1 MTAPIAPAPAAP
13 VAAPEAPRPSLS
25 DAIASVRAGAVPAPV
40 APTGAILDGS
50 GTPPQPRDE
59 AGRFAALDAQVAGDG
74 TVVVEGEPVAEGAP
88 APEPTTEESDFVP
101 FVLAGLT
108 ERGEEDVVLEFP
120 NDPVVQERLK
130 RLQNDGMRR
139 KDYDEQMRVVTQ
151 QAQQAEAV
159 MTQAQIDPAGF
170 TNEYLPPEAK
180 RALALS
186 WLCDPDFLEMVR
198 DDVAVLDSPQ
208 ERRRV
213 AAEAQ
218 LALADA
224 SRQVQTTLQQRQQ
237 NRATTEQITIALSAI
252 VPDTLNAAQKD
263 VWMADRYREIATM
276 LQSGQLHKSQLNAF
290 ALPSVLGP
298 TLQAWGIQNPTQR
311 IAAALEQRA
320 TPFASAPAAPGA
332 VGSGGGRE
340 TRGAAMAAPS
350 PTIPAAP
357 RVDQV
362 RAAQAARTAAAQTGG
377 PGSGAPLSEAP
388 AVAPGPDQMGR
399 TMKALRA
406 QLRAG

>member
-1 MTAPIAPAPAAP
+1 
-13 VAAPEAPRPSLS
+13 
-25 DAIASVRAGAVPAPV
+25 
-40 APTGAILDGS
+40 
-50 GTPPQPRDE
+50 
-59 AGRFAALDAQVAGDG
+59 
-74 TVVVEGEPVAEGAP
+74 
-88 APEPTTEESDFVP
+88 
-101 FVLAGLT
+101 
-108 ERGEEDVVLEFP
+108 
-120 NDPVVQERLK
+120 
-130 RLQNDGMRR
+130 
-139 KDYDEQMRVVTQ
+139 
-151 QAQQAEAV
+151 
-159 MTQAQIDPAGF
+159 
-170 TNEYLPPEAK
+170 
-180 RALALS
+180 
-186 WLCDPDFLEMVR
+186 MVR
-198 DDVAVLDSPQ
+198 DDVAVLDDEGQ
-208 ERRRV
+208 RRRV
-213 AAEAQ
+213 AAEAR
-218 LALADA
+218 LALTDA
-224 SRQVQTTLQQRQQ
+224 RDKVQSTLRERQQ
-237 NRATTEQITIALSAI
+237 DRALVGQISTALAAL
-252 VPDTLNAAQKD
+252 VPDTLNAAQQQMW
-263 VWMADRYREIATM
+263 VEDRNRELA
-276 LQSGQLHKSQLNAF
+276 LLLKSGQLHKSQLTAF

-388 AVAPGPDQMGR
+388 SVAPGPDQMGR